1 MSVKN
6 ALNVSGGNLTGAN
19 VHVGDRVTNVRVSK
33 SSKRPDS
40 YPEGCIGANLAKRN
54 YVKYL
59 VERYNH
65 YREADARFGS
75 ARPFHYSVLFKNIEN
90 TFKAPTYFIPEPRF
104 PELVDYLH
112 EHIDNTILGRVNG
125 KRGIPNYESF
135 DEYVMEHMGAAVAV

>member
-1 MSVKN
+1 MKN

-33 SSKRPDS
+33 SSKRPAS
-40 YPEGCIGANLAKRN
+40 YPEDCIGANLAKRN

-65 YREADARFGS
+65 YREADARFGR
-75 ARPFHYSVLFKNIEN
+75 ATQFHYSVLFKNIET
-90 TFKAPTYFIPEPRF
+90 TFKAPTYFIPESRF
-104 PELVDYLH
+104 EELVDYLH
-112 EHIDNTILGRVNG
+112 HRVDNTILGRVNN